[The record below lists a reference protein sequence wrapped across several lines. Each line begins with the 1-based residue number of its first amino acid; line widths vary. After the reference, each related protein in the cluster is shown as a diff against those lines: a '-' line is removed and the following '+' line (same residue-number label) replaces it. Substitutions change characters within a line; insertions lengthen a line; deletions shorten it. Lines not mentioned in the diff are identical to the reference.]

1 MVQIVW
7 VKPLET
13 NDSTQKW
20 NFSASKP
27 LPFSFKSKET
37 WPEIVLERVN
47 TKTKQKRIKS
57 PLFWKLRLGPLH
69 LLTRYH
75 PSCGHIL
82 FSGTLGDC
90 LLGTLLLDQT
100 VT

>member
-7 VKPLET
+7 VKPLEA

-20 NFSASKP
+20 NSSTSKP

-47 TKTKQKRIKS
+47 TTTKTKQKRIKNFES
-57 PLFWKLRLGPLH
+57 EKKSEHTSVRGWGPSVQEL
-69 LLTRYH
+69 
-75 PSCGHIL
+75 
-82 FSGTLGDC
+82 
-90 LLGTLLLDQT
+90 
-100 VT
+100 